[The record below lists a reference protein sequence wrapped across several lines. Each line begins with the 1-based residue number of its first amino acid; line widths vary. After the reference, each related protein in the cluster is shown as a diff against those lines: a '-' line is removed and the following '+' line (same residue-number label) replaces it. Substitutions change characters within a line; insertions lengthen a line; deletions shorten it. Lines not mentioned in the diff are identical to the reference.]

1 MVRMSRQWEEEMDRR
16 GRDKVLREGRMMAA
30 PKKEAKERGN
40 PWKVATCVILGINA
54 ACLGAYLV
62 FRNKS

>member
-1 MVRMSRQWEEEMDRR
+1 VRIGRQWEEEMDRR
-16 GRDKVLREGRMMAA
+16 GRKEVLREGRMMAA
-30 PKKEAKERGN
+30 PGRRAEERGN
-40 PWKVATCVILGINA
+40 PWKVATGVILGINA